1 MIDALGEEGAAKA
14 MPEIQQAQMQM
25 ARQLIQSGQATPE
38 QAEVAVQN
46 PQFIT
51 RLTNAYKLREFLAQ
65 NGQWGEAASG
75 AGGWGTAAGLA
86 AGGLTL
92 GLTRNPSA
100 AAKIGAAG
108 AALGAGIGGAQ
119 GFTQGAQ
126 GFDAAMPLTGLM
138 NITPLPDGDYQIG
151 NAVIPKA
158 MVQKNYQLFGLT
170 APPK

>member
-1 MIDALGEEGAAKA
+1 ME
-14 MPEIQQAQMQM
+14 M

-75 AGGWGTAAGLA
+75 AGGWGAV
-86 AGGLTL
+86 GGVLGGAL
-92 GLTRNPSA
+92 GLRLGGARGAS
-100 AAKIGAAG
+100 IGAGAG
-108 AALGAGIGGAQ
+108 AALGAGVGGAQ

-138 NITPLPDGDYQIG
+138 NITPLPNGDYQIG